1 MKVLDASGCIMGRL
15 ASHVA
20 KALLEGEQV
29 HVVNAEK
36 AIVSGAKHSVFR
48 EYTEKR
54 QLNHQRKGPFY
65 PRMPHLMFKRSVRG
79 MIPYQTPRGRAAFKR
94 LRVDIGMPTGAD
106 TPETIEQAQMTLGTV
121 HVTLGDI
128 SRNLGAKF

>member
-1 MKVLDASGCIMGRL
+1 MKIFDANGCIMGRL
-15 ASHVA
+15 ASYVA

-36 AIVSGAKHSVFR
+36 AIVSGTKHSVFR
-48 EYTEKR
+48 EYIEKR
-54 QLNHQRKGPFY
+54 QLNHERKGPFY

-94 LRVDIGMPTGAD
+94 LRVDIGMPAGAG
-106 TPETIEQAQMTLGTV
+106 TPEIVEQAQMVSGTT

-128 SRNLGAKF
+128 SRELGAKF

>member
-1 MKVLDASGCIMGRL
+1 MKVYDASGCIMGRL

-20 KALLEGEQV
+20 KALLNGDEV
-29 HVVNAEK
+29 YVVNAEK
-36 AIVSGAKHSVFR
+36 AIISGARHSVFR

-54 QLNHQRKGPFY
+54 QLNHERKGPFY

-94 LRVDIGMPTGAD
+94 LRVDIGPAGEDA
-106 TPETIEQAQMTLGTV
+106 PETIERAQMTSGTV
-121 HVTLGDI
+121 HVTLGDV
-128 SRNLGAKF
+128 SRKLGAKF

>member
-54 QLNHQRKGPFY
+54 QLNHQR
-65 PRMPHLMFKRSVRG
+65 
-79 MIPYQTPRGRAAFKR
+79 
-94 LRVDIGMPTGAD
+94 
-106 TPETIEQAQMTLGTV
+106 
-121 HVTLGDI
+121 
-128 SRNLGAKF
+128 